1 LKDHDGITMQD
12 GNEYQRK
19 GKIDHGDIIRK
30 IDYVDII
37 MFIIMALSLAMI
49 LNGIGILKLP

>member
-1 LKDHDGITMQD
+1 MQD

>member
-1 LKDHDGITMQD
+1 MQD

-19 GKIDHGDIIRK
+19 GK

-37 MFIIMALSLAMI
+37 MFIIMALSLTMI